1 MRTSEQEMRSTAP
14 RTGGRSERPRSA
26 PEGSALSIYRQA
38 AAARYPEARI
48 LVIDDED
55 LNLQLLEGILG
66 NAGYRA
72 VCCSAESRQ
81 ALAMFR
87 EFRPDVILLDLH
99 MPGLD
104 GFGVLHALRQEL
116 EADNNLPVIMLTGD
130 SRTEIRQRALAG
142 GARDFLLKPFDGIE
156 VLLRIG
162 NLLETRF
169 LHLELKEQNRQ
180 LEGMVLAR
188 TRQLD
193 ESQLEVLERLAS
205 AAEFRDD
212 DTGRHTQRVAVL
224 AETLARAVGM
234 EERGAS
240 LIRRA
245 APLHDLGK
253 IGIPDQILLKPAR
266 LTEAEFTVMRTHT
279 TIGAQILSGGQ
290 TDLIRMAERI
300 ARSHHERWDG
310 EGYPDGLAGDAI
322 PIEARLVAIADYF
335 DALTHARPY
344 RPPWSFERVTAE
356 IFGLSD
362 RHFDPSLVAAFS
374 RLPLPHHLTALDAGK
389 RH

>member
-1 MRTSEQEMRSTAP
+1 MRISEQEMRSAAP
-14 RTGGRSERPRSA
+14 RSDGRSERKRSA
-26 PEGSALSIYRQA
+26 PGAPALSVYRQA
-38 AAARYPEARI
+38 AAARHPEARI

-55 LNLQLLEGILG
+55 LNLQLLEGIFG

-72 VCCSAESRQ
+72 VNCTADSRQ
-81 ALAMFR
+81 ALAVFR
-87 EFRPDVILLDLH
+87 EFRPDAILLDLH

-104 GFGVLHALRQEL
+104 GFGVLHALREEL
-116 EADNNLPVIMLTGD
+116 AADNHLPVIMLTGD
-130 SRTEIRQRALAG
+130 SRTEVRQQALAG
-142 GARDFLLKPFDGIE
+142 GARDFLLKPFDGVE

-212 DTGRHTQRVAVL
+212 DTGRHTQRVAAL
-224 AETLARAVGM
+224 SEALARAVGI
-234 EERGAS
+234 EENGAN

-245 APLHDLGK
+245 APLHDVGK

-279 TIGAQILSGGQ
+279 TIGAQILAGGQ

-310 EGYPDGLAGDAI
+310 EGYPDGLAADDI
-322 PIEARLVAIADYF
+322 PIEARLVTIADYF

-344 RPPWSFERVTAE
+344 RPPWSLERVTAE
-356 IFGLSD
+356 ICGLSG
-362 RHFDPSLVAAFS
+362 RHFDPRLVAAFI
-374 RLPLPHHLTALDAGK
+374 RLPLPRHLKDVDAGE
-389 RH
+389 RR